1 MEAKINIA
9 EILKDKPEG
18 ISLYS
23 SVFGSCVYRD
33 NCDNCIEV
41 VTNNCYYFN
50 EKGHYITNGVK
61 SENGECLLFP
71 SNKMRDW
78 SKFAWKKG
86 DILISNDSD
95 SLIIFNGFLKDD
107 YTIFEGKHWISLSKK
122 KHISCLDM
130 QKTQN
135 YHIEDNKEVV
145 QTYIKTIEERLG
157 GKFNRETLEIDKQQ
171 EFKDGDVVFVRLK
184 RFCFIE
190 IFNYFKD
197 DDLYDHASLSTTL
210 QTIDICGKYPIS
222 KDEIVEIR
230 LATDS
235 EKKQL
240 FGALAKEGKAWD
252 AEKKQIVD
260 LKPKWITLKPFDRV
274 ITRGD
279 NNDIWTA
286 NIFSHMNSHGEYVA
300 IGCVGGYHYCLPY
313 NNETKHLIGTTDEWK
328 GGEG

>member
-1 MEAKINIA
+1 MEKEINIV

-23 SVFGSCVYRD
+23 SVFGGCVYRG

-95 SLIIFNGFLKDD
+95 ILIIFNGFLKDD

-122 KHISCLDM
+122 RHISCLDM

-145 QTYIKTIEERLG
+145 QTYIKTIEELLG
-157 GKFNRETLEIDKQQ
+157 GKFNRETLEI
-171 EFKDGDVVFVRLK
+171 
-184 RFCFIE
+184 
-190 IFNYFKD
+190 
-197 DDLYDHASLSTTL
+197 
-210 QTIDICGKYPIS
+210 
-222 KDEIVEIR
+222 
-230 LATDS
+230 
-235 EKKQL
+235 
-240 FGALAKEGKAWD
+240 
-252 AEKKQIVD
+252 
-260 LKPKWITLKPFDRV
+260 
-274 ITRGD
+274 
-279 NNDIWTA
+279 
-286 NIFSHMNSHGEYVA
+286 
-300 IGCVGGYHYCLPY
+300 
-313 NNETKHLIGTTDEWK
+313 
-328 GGEG
+328 

>member
-9 EILKDKPEG
+9 EILKNKPEG

-23 SVFGSCVYRD
+23 SVFGGCVYRG

-78 SKFAWKKG
+78 SKLSWKKG
-86 DILISNDSD
+86 DVLISNDSD
-95 SLIIFNGFLKDD
+95 SLIIFKGFSKDD

-122 KHISCLDM
+122 RHISCLNM
-130 QKTQN
+130 QNTQN

-145 QTYIKTIEERLG
+145 QTYIKTIEELLR
-157 GKFNRETLEIDKQQ
+157 GKFNRETLEVEKQP
-171 EFKDGDVVFVRLK
+171 EFKDGDVVFVRCK

-190 IFNYFKD
+190 IFNYFKN
-197 DDLYDHASLSTTL
+197 DDLYSHASLSTTL
-210 QTIDICGKYPIS
+210 QMIDICGKYPIS

-235 EKKQL
+235 EKQQL
-240 FGALAKEGKAWD
+240 FEALAKGNKAWD
-252 AEKKQIVD
+252 AESKAIVD
-260 LKPKWITLKPFDRV
+260 LKPKWTPKPFDRV
-274 ITRGD
+274 ITRTTD
-279 NNDIWTA
+279 TPWTA
-286 NIFSHMNSHGEYVA
+286 NFFSHIDSDGVKNCIDDKYLM
-300 IGCVGGYHYCLPY
+300 CLPY
-313 NNETKHLIGTTDEWK
+313 NAETAKLIGTTNNLK
-328 GGEG
+328 G

>member
-1 MEAKINIA
+1 MEGKINIA

-23 SVFGSCVYRD
+23 SVFGGCVYRG

-240 FGALAKEGKAWD
+240 FEALAKEGKAWD

-260 LKPKWITLKPFDRV
+260 FKPKWITLKPFDRV

-286 NIFSHMNSHGEYVA
+286 NIFSHMNSYGEYVA

-313 NNETKHLIGTTDEWK
+313 NAETAKLIGTTNNW
-328 GGEG
+328 EGQT

>member
-23 SVFGSCVYRD
+23 SVFGGCVYRG

-240 FGALAKEGKAWD
+240 FEALAKEGKAWD

-260 LKPKWITLKPFDRV
+260 FKPKWITLKPFDRV

-313 NNETKHLIGTTDEWK
+313 NAETAKLIGTTNNW
-328 GGEG
+328 EG